1 MAARQSPSCDS
12 SQPAGYGGQAVIEGV
27 MMRNRERMAIAVRR
41 PDGGIEVRSEPMG
54 AAYRARWATWP
65 FVRGLFILYDSLVI
79 GMKALMYSADVA
91 SGDDVDMSGPVMW
104 GTMALSMALGLGLFF
119 ALPALASKVVE
130 GWLHSD
136 WLTNTVEGL
145 IRLALFLG
153 YLVAIARMEDIQ
165 RVFAY
170 HGAEHKV
177 INAYESG
184 ESLDLETVR
193 AYSTRHNRCG
203 TAFLLIVVV
212 VSVIVFGFLGR
223 PPMLMLLLSRLVLI
237 PFIAAVSYEL
247 VRLSSRYREHPL
259 ARIVFEPSLRL
270 QALTTRNPSDDMIEV
285 ALTAMR
291 RVLAG
296 DSEPEPVRAGEV
308 AVA

>member
-1 MAARQSPSCDS
+1 
-12 SQPAGYGGQAVIEGV
+12 

-41 PDGGIEVRSEPMG
+41 PDGGIEVRSEPLG

-65 FVRGLFILYDSLVI
+65 FVRGLFILYDSLFI
-79 GMKALMYSADVA
+79 GMKALMWSADVA
-91 SGDDVDMSGPVMW
+91 AGDEVDMTGPVMW

-119 ALPALASKVVE
+119 ALPALASKLVE
-130 GWLHSD
+130 GWLHND

-145 IRLALFLG
+145 IRLFLFLG
-153 YLVAIARMEDIQ
+153 YLVAISRMEDIQ

-184 ESLDLETVR
+184 AALDLETVR
-193 AYSTRHNRCG
+193 QYSTRHTRCG

-212 VSVIVFGFLGR
+212 VSVVVFGFLGR
-223 PPMLMLLLSRLVLI
+223 PSMLLLLLSRIVLI
-237 PFIAAVSYEL
+237 PFIAAFSYEL
-247 VRLSSRYREHPL
+247 VRLSSQYREHPL
-259 ARIVFEPSLRL
+259 ARVIFEPSLKL
-270 QALTTRNPSDDMIEV
+270 QALTTRIPTDDMLEV
-285 ALTAMR
+285 SLTAMR

-296 DSEPEPVRAGEV
+296 DAESDPIASAEAVPV
-308 AVA
+308 

>member
-1 MAARQSPSCDS
+1 
-12 SQPAGYGGQAVIEGV
+12 
-27 MMRNRERMAIAVRR
+27 MRNRERMAIAVRR

-54 AAYRARWATWP
+54 AAYRSRWAAWP

-91 SGDDVDMSGPVMW
+91 SGDEVDMSGPVMW
-104 GTMALSMALGLGLFF
+104 GTMAVSILLGIGLFF
-119 ALPALASKVVE
+119 ALPALASALVE
-130 GWLHSD
+130 RWLHSD
-136 WLTNTVEGL
+136 WLTNTVEGV

-153 YLVAIARMEDIQ
+153 YLVAIAKMPDIQ

-177 INAYESG
+177 INAYEAG
-184 ESLDLETVR
+184 EPLDLDSVR
-193 AYSTRHNRCG
+193 RYSTRHNRCG

-212 VSVIVFGFLGR
+212 VSVVVFGFLGR
-223 PPMLMLLLSRLVLI
+223 PPLPMLLLSRLVLI
-237 PFIAAVSYEL
+237 PFIAAASYEL
-247 VRLSSRYREHPL
+247 VRLSSRYRHHPL
-259 ARIVFEPSLRL
+259 ARLIFEPSLKL
-270 QALTTRNPSDDMIEV
+270 QSLTTRVPSDDMIEV

-296 DSEPEPVRAGEV
+296 EEEPASSAAETSPA
-308 AVA
+308 

>member
-1 MAARQSPSCDS
+1 
-12 SQPAGYGGQAVIEGV
+12 
-27 MMRNRERMAIAVRR
+27 MRNRERMAIAVRR

-54 AAYRARWATWP
+54 AAYRSRWSTWP

-91 SGDDVDMSGPVMW
+91 AGDEVDMSGPVMW
-104 GTMALSMALGLGLFF
+104 GTMALSMVLGLGLFF
-119 ALPALASKVVE
+119 ALPALASKLVE
-130 GWLHSD
+130 SWLHND
-136 WLTNTVEGL
+136 WLTNTVEGI
-145 IRLALFLG
+145 IRLALFIG
-153 YLVAIARMEDIQ
+153 YLAAISRMSDIR

-184 ESLDLETVR
+184 EPLDLESVR
-193 AYSTRHNRCG
+193 GYSTRHNRCG

-212 VSVIVFGFLGR
+212 VSVVVFGFLGR
-223 PPMLMLLLSRLVLI
+223 PPVLVLLLSRLVLI
-237 PFIAAVSYEL
+237 PFIAALSYEL

-259 ARIVFEPSLRL
+259 ARIVFEPSLKL
-270 QALTTRNPSDDMIEV
+270 QALTTNTPSDDMVEV
-285 ALTAMR
+285 ALAAMR

-296 DSEPEPVRAGEV
+296 DAETELADPATEAAPA
-308 AVA
+308 